1 MADPS
6 EDDSGSLRWLDRN
19 DAMSGT
25 AAVLLVAAFS
35 ILSARSVAPPVD
47 ALIFVLLSASAWLAF
62 AAFVSC
68 DQPSRRAVVFGF
80 TAACLARVAGVAAT
94 PIYEDDWARYLWD
107 GWRTITDGTP
117 YGVAPAEFLERAD
130 VPALWVT
137 VLQTV
142 NHPDV
147 PTIYGPTLQG
157 IFAFASAVAPADLV
171 VLKVLLVIFDLVIW
185 GLVWRLGGS
194 EAGLKY
200 ALCPLVIFEVSFNA
214 HADVVGVAF
223 MVLAFYLLSQSR
235 PIVSGIA
242 FGLAIAAK
250 PLAIAL
256 APIFVQRRAF
266 AAVIAAVIA
275 IGVLYAPF
283 VVRGAT
289 EADGLAVFSK
299 YWEFNSFGFAVLK
312 DFVSEPQVRALS
324 LAIGSVISGALM
336 LAWLLRST
344 DTTPPVDLWL
354 LAVLLFSPVVN
365 PWYLLWIVP
374 WAALRG
380 SVLSFAA
387 LAAVSASYLTDGV
400 LGIESDGYHDHQW
413 WVRPLEVMLFVSIA
427 FGLFLSTRKRAPA
440 S

>member
-1 MADPS
+1 M
-6 EDDSGSLRWLDRN
+6 
-19 DAMSGT
+19 
-25 AAVLLVAAFS
+25 LLN
-35 ILSARSVAPPVD
+35 
-47 ALIFVLLSASAWLAF
+47 ASAWLAF

-68 DQPSRRAVVFGF
+68 NQPGRTAIVFGF
-80 TAACLARVAGVAAT
+80 TAACLARVVGIAAT
-94 PIYEDDWARYLWD
+94 PVYEDDWARYLWD
-107 GWRTITDGTP
+107 GWRTIREGTP
-117 YGVAPAEFLERAD
+117 YGIAPAEFLERAD
-130 VPALWVT
+130 VPSSWMAI
-137 VLQTV
+137 LQTV

-157 IFAFASAVAPADLV
+157 VFALASAVAPADLI
-171 VLKVLLVIFDLVIW
+171 VLKVVLVIFDLVIW
-185 GLVWRLGGS
+185 GLLWRLGGS
-194 EAGLKY
+194 EAGLRY

-223 MVLAFYLLSQSR
+223 MVLAFCLLSQSR
-235 PIVSGIA
+235 SIVSGIA

-275 IGVLYAPF
+275 IGVIYAPF
-283 VVRGAT
+283 VLRGAT
-289 EADGLAVFSK
+289 EADGLAIFSK

-312 DFVSEPQVRALS
+312 IFVSEPAVRVLS
-324 LAIGSVISGALM
+324 LAIGSALSGALV
-336 LAWLLRST
+336 LAWLLRSP

-354 LAVLLFSPVVN
+354 LAMFLFSPVVN
-365 PWYLLWIVP
+365 AWYLLWIVP

-380 SVLSFAA
+380 SALSFAA

-400 LGIESDGYHDHQW
+400 LGIEGDGYHDHQW
-413 WVRPLEVMLFVSIA
+413 WVRPLEALLFASIA
-427 FGLFLSTRKRAPA
+427 FGLFLSTRKRSPA